1 MFATTIRSLIV
12 TPANGRSIQVP
23 LAKMH
28 TRLMSAPATRMDTNI
43 TRAVRDMSAIAATRR
58 WPSRG
63 APAPAVVGITVA
75 MKTAARYV
83 AGRSVVSFGDRLTN
97 RTRARAGN
105 PAAISSRTASAT
117 CEPANTS
124 P

>member
-1 MFATTIRSLIV
+1 
-12 TPANGRSIQVP
+12 QVP
-23 LAKMH
+23 LAKMRI
-28 TRLMSAPATRMDTNI
+28 RLLSRPATRMDMNI
-43 TRAVRDMSAIAATRR
+43 TLADGVMIAIAATRR

-75 MKTAARYV
+75 IETAARYV

-105 PAAISSRTASAT
+105 PAAISSRTASAA